1 MPGATGAQGPTGP
14 TGATGTQGTACWDLN
29 GDGECTI
36 DLSNPERNEDKNGD
50 GSCTAADCTGAE
62 GATGSTGAQGPQGA
76 TGAQGTQGPTGPT
89 GAAGPSGPTGTTGAA
104 GPTGPTGNTG
114 ATGAAGPTGPTGP
127 QGLQGLQG
135 PTGPQGDTGPTGS
148 QGSSFKCFLV
158 DPVALASGDDNFI
171 APVFVNSPLS
181 VVAARYWLSTGTA
194 TVAVRDC
201 SSTNPNDTNC
211 NSSNNIS
218 GLAGVSVT
226 NTEGTTTLST
236 PYALAV
242 GHSFKIAV
250 TAVTGTPRNM
260 SFCVYLQ

>member
-1 MPGATGAQGPTGP
+1 
-14 TGATGTQGTACWDLN
+14 
-29 GDGECTI
+29 
-36 DLSNPERNEDKNGD
+36 
-50 GSCTAADCTGAE
+50 
-62 GATGSTGAQGPQGA
+62 
-76 TGAQGTQGPTGPT
+76 
-89 GAAGPSGPTGTTGAA
+89 
-104 GPTGPTGNTG
+104 
-114 ATGAAGPTGPTGP
+114 
-127 QGLQGLQG
+127 
-135 PTGPQGDTGPTGS
+135 
-148 QGSSFKCFLV
+148 
-158 DPVALASGDDNFI
+158 
-171 APVFVNSPLS
+171 VFVNSPLS

-260 SFCVYLQ
+260 SFCIYLQ